1 MRIEIRDVDCHLTYI
16 AEDLLDYLYPLPDS
30 LSGPPT
36 SDITRGIRLYNEL
49 VNWQLS
55 LPARLRLEDAVQP
68 HAILLQ

>member
-1 MRIEIRDVDCHLTYI
+1 MRIEIRDVDCHLTHI

-30 LSGPPT
+30 SSGPPT
-36 SDITRGIRLYNEL
+36 SDITRGIRLYDEL

-55 LPARLRLEDAVQP
+55 LPARLRLQDAVQP